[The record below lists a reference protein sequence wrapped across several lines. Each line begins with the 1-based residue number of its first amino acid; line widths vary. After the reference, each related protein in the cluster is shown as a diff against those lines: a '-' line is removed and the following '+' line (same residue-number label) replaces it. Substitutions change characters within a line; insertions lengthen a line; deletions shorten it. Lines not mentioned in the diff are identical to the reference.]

1 MASNN
6 SYFMARRAAVRKLDN
21 KGAVAE
27 YLDAAQRLVIEFP
40 KRSAAWMDLGIALTY
55 VARYDEALQALNR
68 SIRLM
73 KPKYHAY
80 PYALKGDLY
89 NAKGKYRLAEQWY
102 RKAIDVEP
110 RNADWWAFL
119 GSVLARQGRLAEA
132 KTVWQRHIKLGTGAT
147 DEGHLNL
154 GFIYRSEQKY
164 KIALRHAEKA
174 LAIDSKYTEAKL
186 LRKDLIAAMNG
197 GPRP

>member
-1 MASNN
+1 MSSKNPD
-6 SYFMARRAAVRKLDN
+6 FKARRAAVRKLDG

-27 YLDAAQRLVIEFP
+27 YIDAAQRLVDDFP
-40 KRSAAWMDLGIALTY
+40 RRSAAWMELGIALTY
-55 VARYDEALQALNR
+55 VARYDEALRALNK

-73 KPKYHAY
+73 KPKYHAL
-80 PYALKGDLY
+80 PYALKGNMY
-89 NAKGKYRLAEQWY
+89 KAKGNYRLAEQWY
-102 RKAIDVEP
+102 RKAIDVDP

-132 KTVWQRHIKLGTGAT
+132 KEVWQQQIKLGTGAT

-154 GFIYRSEQKY
+154 GYIYRSERKY

-174 LAIDSKYTEAKL
+174 LAIDPKYKKAKS
-186 LRKDLIAAMNG
+186 LRADLMNAMKKAI
-197 GPRP
+197 

>member
-1 MASNN
+1 MASRKPD
-6 SYFMARRAAVRKLDN
+6 FKARRASVRELDN

-27 YLDAAQRLVIEFP
+27 YVEAAQRLVREFP
-40 KRSAAWMDLGIALTY
+40 KRSAAWMELGIALTY
-55 VARYDEALQALNR
+55 VARYDEALRALNK

-73 KPKYHAY
+73 KPKYHAI
-80 PYALKGDLY
+80 PYALKGDLFD
-89 NAKGKYRLAEQWY
+89 AKGNYRSAEQWY

-119 GSVLARQGRLAEA
+119 GSLLARQGRLAEA
-132 KTVWQRHIKLGTGAT
+132 KEVWQRQIKLGTGAT

-154 GFIYRSEQKY
+154 GYIYRSEQRY

-174 LAIDSKYTEAKL
+174 LAIDPKYKEAKM
-186 LRKDLIAAMNG
+186 LRADLMNAMG
-197 GPRP
+197 RA